1 MRTLVVTCHPDPAS
15 FTAAVAERAVAAIR
29 GRGDET
35 RVTDLYQEGFDPL
48 FTADERRRH
57 LDPGADPA
65 VAHHAED
72 LQWCERLVLIY
83 PTWWSGQ
90 PAMMKGWIERVWVRD
105 VAFDLPPHSNR
116 VHARL
121 HNVRRLVAIT
131 THGSSKLVNAVQ
143 GEAGKRIVT
152 RTLRAVCHPLART
165 TWLAMYGVD
174 TSTEQQRHAFLDRV
188 DRKLSR

>member
-1 MRTLVVTCHPDPAS
+1 MKTLVVTCHPDPAS
-15 FTAAVAERAVAAIR
+15 FTAAIAERVVAAIQ

-48 FTADERRRH
+48 FTAAERRRH

-65 VAHHAED
+65 VADYAAD
-72 LQWCERLVLIY
+72 LQWCQRLVLVY

-90 PAMMKGWIERVWVRD
+90 PAMLKGWIERVWVRD
-105 VAFDLPPHSNR
+105 VAFDMPPHSNR
-116 VHARL
+116 MHARL

-131 THGSSKLVNAVQ
+131 THGSSKFINAVE
-143 GEAGKRIVT
+143 GEAGKRMVT

-174 TSTEQQRHAFLDRV
+174 TSTDQQRRAFLDRV
-188 DRKLSR
+188 GRKLSR

>member
-1 MRTLVVTCHPDPAS
+1 MKTLVVTCHPDPAS
-15 FTAAVAERAVAAIR
+15 FTMALAERAVSSIR
-29 GRGDET
+29 ERGDEV
-35 RVTDLYQEGFDPL
+35 RVTDLYGEGFDPL
-48 FTADERRRH
+48 FSGEERDRH
-57 LDPGADPA
+57 LEPGADPE

-72 LQWCERLVLIY
+72 LQWCTRLVLVY

-105 VAFDLPPHSNR
+105 VAFDLPPGSNR

-121 HNVRRLVAIT
+121 RNVRRLVAIT
-131 THGSSKLVNAVQ
+131 THGSSKFVNAVE
-143 GEAGKRIVT
+143 GEVGKRTVA

-174 TSTEQQRHAFLDRV
+174 TSTDRQRQAFLDRV
-188 DRKLSR
+188 ERKLRR